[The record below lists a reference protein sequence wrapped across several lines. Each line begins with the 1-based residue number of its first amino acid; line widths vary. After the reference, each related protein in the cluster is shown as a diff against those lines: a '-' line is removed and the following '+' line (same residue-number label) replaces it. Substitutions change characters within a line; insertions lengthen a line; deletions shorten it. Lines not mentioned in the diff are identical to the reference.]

1 MNYRYAQIYKTGEK
15 YWDKPNLRGR
25 KPLGW
30 NFYVEKDGNWFF
42 DQFVENTEKT
52 YLPRMTYII

>member
-1 MNYRYAQIYKTGEK
+1 MNYRFAQVYKTGEK

-30 NFYVEKDGNWFF
+30 NVYKQVDGNWFYEM
-42 DQFVENTEKT
+42 FVQNSKNC
-52 YLPRMTYII
+52 YLLEEAIL